1 MKLFAAIMLPS
12 RLTGDIARVQRGVTG
27 ARWTPEE
34 KLHVT
39 TAFFGEVD
47 EERAEQLDRELAA
60 RPLPSF
66 DLQLEGA
73 GHFGRERARSLW
85 LGVAPNPA
93 LERLH
98 AHCKAAAGRAGLTL
112 EKRRYKPHVTLA
124 YLSSTTPPERVVA
137 FEKRASRFNCKPYL
151 IDEYFLF
158 SSHAKKTGGNLYRKE
173 ASYPLLGRSL

>member
-1 MKLFAAIMLPS
+1 MKLFAAITLPG

-27 ARWTPEE
+27 ARWTPQE

-47 EERAEQLDRELAA
+47 DERAEQLDRELA
-60 RPLPSF
+60 RHPLPSF
-66 DLQLEGA
+66 DLQLEGV

-85 LGVAPNPA
+85 LGVAPNLA

-98 AHCKAAAGRAGLTL
+98 AHCKSAAGRAGITL

-124 YLSSTTPPERVVA
+124 YLSDVTPPERVIA
-137 FEKRASRFNCKPYL
+137 FEKRASRFNCRPYL

-158 SSHAKKTGGNLYRKE
+158 SSHAKKRGSNLYRIE
-173 ASYPLLGRSL
+173 ASYPLLGRRI